1 MPQPPGQRQRARH
14 DNTRTLVYSVD
25 VTPSRRGSFAR
36 RWLGVVAVCLALV
49 QASVAIVSAAACGCE
64 ARRAAKAA
72 SEDCC
77 PAGSHPPGMCPV
89 HKDTTGHANA
99 KKTAGPALVCN
110 AGAAMQLVLLA
121 GAPPLPRPATTV
133 TLEPAPATIVVADAA
148 LIDLDLVPHAPPPK
162 A

>member
-1 MPQPPGQRQRARH
+1 MPQFLGQRQSARH
-14 DNTRTLVYSVD
+14 GHAFSVVYSVS

-36 RWLGVVAVCLALV
+36 RWLGAVAVCLALV

-89 HKDTTGHANA
+89 HRDTTGHPNGN
-99 KKTAGPALVCN
+99 KTAGAALVCN
-110 AGAAMQLVLLA
+110 AGGTMQLVLLA

-133 TLEPAPATIVVADAA
+133 TLEPVPATIVAADAA

>member
-1 MPQPPGQRQRARH
+1 M
-14 DNTRTLVYSVD
+14 
-25 VTPSRRGSFAR
+25 
-36 RWLGVVAVCLALV
+36 AVCLALI

-89 HKDTTGHANA
+89 HRDSSGHPNA
-99 KKTAGPALVCN
+99 KKTNGAALAVCN
-110 AGAAMQLVLLA
+110 AGAAMQLVLLS
-121 GAPPLPRPATTV
+121 GAPPIAKPATTP
-133 TLEPAPATIVVADAA
+133 TLVPAPATLVAADDAVVN
-148 LIDLDLVPHAPPPK
+148 LDLVPHAPPPK

>member
-1 MPQPPGQRQRARH
+1 
-14 DNTRTLVYSVD
+14 L
-25 VTPSRRGSFAR
+25 
-36 RWLGVVAVCLALV
+36 WLGAAAVCLALV

-89 HKDTTGHANA
+89 HRDATTHATT
-99 KKTAGPALVCN
+99 KKTAGPALAICQ
-110 AGAAMQLVLLA
+110 AGAAMQLVLLS
-121 GAPPLPRPATTV
+121 GAPPLPKPATNP
-133 TLEPAPATIVVADAA
+133 TLEPVRATAAVADAA
-148 LIDLDLVPHAPPPK
+148 LVDLDLVPHAPPPK

>member
-1 MPQPPGQRQRARH
+1 VSVTASRERTTAR
-14 DNTRTLVYSVD
+14 LWI
-25 VTPSRRGSFAR
+25 GA
-36 RWLGVVAVCLALV
+36 VAVCLALV

-77 PAGSHPPGMCPV
+77 PAGSHPPGMCPL
-89 HKDTTGHANA
+89 HRDAASHSTAS
-99 KKTAGPALVCN
+99 KTAGAALAVCN
-110 AGAAMQLVLLA
+110 AGAAMQLVLLS
-121 GAPPLPRPATTV
+121 GAPPLPKPATTPA
-133 TLEPAPATIVVADAA
+133 LEPAPARFVVAADA